1 LDESDFLLK
10 PLIGK
15 MWQKKGEQNIVP
27 ATLESRKV
35 CCFGAVNIKT
45 LKVDYLMR
53 PRKRSKEF
61 VEFLNYLDKRYPG
74 SKKIIVL
81 DNYVIHRSR
90 YVQEQIKGR
99 DFKFLFLPT
108 YAPEL
113 NPMEDIWRVVK
124 NKVCRNYY
132 HKNIERLIKAVSKEF
147 NKRSYEAVVRNK
159 YAA

>member
-1 LDESDFLLK
+1 
-10 PLIGK
+10 
-15 MWQKKGEQNIVP
+15 M
-27 ATLESRKV
+27 
-35 CCFGAVNIKT
+35 
-45 LKVDYLMR
+45 KVDYLMR

-61 VEFLNYLDKRYPG
+61 MEFMNYLDSRYVG
-74 SKKIIVL
+74 LKKIIVL
-81 DNYVIHRSR
+81 DNHVIHRSR
-90 YVQEQIKGR
+90 YVQEQLKGR

-132 HKNIERLIKAVSKEF
+132 HQSIERLINAVSKEF
-147 NKRSYEAVVRNK
+147 NKRSYEGVIRSK